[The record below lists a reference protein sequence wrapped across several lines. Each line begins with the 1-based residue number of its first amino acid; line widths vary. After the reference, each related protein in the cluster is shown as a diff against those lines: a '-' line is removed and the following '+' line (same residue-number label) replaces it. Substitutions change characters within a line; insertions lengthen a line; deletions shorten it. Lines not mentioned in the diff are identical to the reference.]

1 MNRLSPK
8 VKLDESQSWSRSN
21 GDGIRMIRRPART
34 RMALEVKTVV
44 RNAAG
49 SRSPARTGC
58 AQRNYWNNAKVSSI
72 FSGSAA
78 CTSA

>member
-21 GDGIRMIRRPART
+21 SNGMRMIRRPART
-34 RMALEVKTVV
+34 RMASEVKTVV

-49 SRSPARTGC
+49 S
-58 AQRNYWNNAKVSSI
+58 
-72 FSGSAA
+72 
-78 CTSA
+78 